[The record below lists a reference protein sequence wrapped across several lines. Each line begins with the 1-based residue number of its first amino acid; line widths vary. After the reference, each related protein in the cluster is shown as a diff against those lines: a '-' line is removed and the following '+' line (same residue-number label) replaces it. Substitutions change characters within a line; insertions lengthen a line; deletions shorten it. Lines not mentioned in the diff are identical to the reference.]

1 MQVKIARRKFTSKEY
16 HRMAEAGVLKE
27 DDRLELIEGD
37 IIEMAPIGSL
47 HAACVKRLASLI
59 SSIQSGYTL
68 IGVQDPVQLSESCEP
83 QPDISV
89 LQPRSDFYANAHPQP
104 EDILLLIEV
113 SDTSL
118 SYDRDE
124 KVPLY
129 ARANVPEVW
138 LVDLNNASVEVY
150 TEPETNG
157 YRQVSVIIGDELLTP
172 QSLPQLSVTPRDILG
187 T

>member
-1 MQVKIARRKFTSKEY
+1 MQAKIARRKFTSKEY
-16 HRMAEAGVLKE
+16 HRIAEAGVFKE

-37 IIEMAPIGSL
+37 IIEMAPIGSR
-47 HAACVKRLASLI
+47 HAACVKRLTSLI
-59 SSIQSGYTL
+59 SSFQPVNAL
-68 IGVQDPVQLSESCEP
+68 IGVQDPIELSYRCEP

-89 LQPRSDFYANAHPQP
+89 LRPRIDFYANAHPQP
-104 EDILLLIEV
+104 GDILLLIEV

-138 LVDLNNASVEVY
+138 LVDLNNARIEVY
-150 TEPETNG
+150 REPTING
-157 YRQVSVIIGDELLTP
+157 YRQVSVMTGDERLSP
-172 QSLPQLSVTPRDILG
+172 RCLPQLSITPREVLG
-187 T
+187 G